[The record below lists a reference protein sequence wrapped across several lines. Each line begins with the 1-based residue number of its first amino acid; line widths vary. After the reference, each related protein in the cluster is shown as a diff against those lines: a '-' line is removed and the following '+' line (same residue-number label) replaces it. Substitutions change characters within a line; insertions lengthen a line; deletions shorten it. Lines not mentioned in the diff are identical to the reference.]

1 MSNTSRRLALV
12 GALTLSTF
20 ALAGSALAATV
31 TYRNDNSLSVPNNTG
46 INGVGTSI
54 NVPAGRTPVQSIEAP
69 GIKPFW
75 TSGGTDM
82 SLRLVGPGNDQ
93 MFLMTIGC
101 PSMPNTTNFTI
112 TDAASVVADDTVMF
126 CNNQLNGGSGRPNDP
141 DAKTM
146 SFFSGKPASGTW
158 TLFVRDAGVSG
169 TGGTLNGWGLQITH
183 APFQLTGSA
192 NKQKLKSSLLITA
205 QCNANC
211 SLQTGK
217 DAKPTSFT
225 LTQEHSELLKVGLT
239 KKARK
244 RLAEKGKAKIGLTA
258 DDGYG
263 DTTSTTVKVKLKR

>member
-1 MSNTSRRLALV
+1 MRTRSRRLLLV
-12 GALTLSTF
+12 GTTAIALLG
-20 ALAGSALAATV
+20 LAGSAAAATV
-31 TYRNDNSLSVPNNTG
+31 TYRNDNSLSVPDNTG
-46 INGVGTSI
+46 INGVGTTI

-93 MFLMTIGC
+93 MFLMTTGC

-112 TDAASVVADDTVMF
+112 TDSAQFVASSNINF
-126 CNNQLNGGSGRPNDP
+126 CPGQLNGGQGRPDDP
-141 DAKTM
+141 DGKAM

-158 TLFVRDAGVSG
+158 TLFVRDLGIFG
-169 TGGTLNGWGLQITH
+169 TGGVLNGWGLRITH
-183 APFQLTGSA
+183 APFQLSGSA

-217 DAKPTSFT
+217 DAKSKSFT
-225 LTQEHSELLKVGLT
+225 LTQNHSELLKVALT

-263 DTTSTTVKVKLKR
+263 DTTGTTVKVKLKR